1 MKYEPFTINV
11 PDEALDDLSGRLQR
25 TRLAPEFANDDW
37 SYGTNGS
44 YLQELLDYWSTDYD
58 WRKHEAEINRYANYK
73 TTIEDIPVHF
83 IYERGKGPNPTPLIL
98 THGWPWTFWDWHKL
112 IGPLTDP
119 EAYGGDPAD
128 SFDVVIPSL
137 PGFGFSTP
145 LTTPKINFWRT
156 ADLWT
161 TLMRDVLGY
170 DKFAAGGGDW
180 GAFLTAQLGH
190 KYAQHLL
197 GIYIHLT
204 GPLDIFNGPLPDEE
218 YYGPSEKAWFQRN
231 QEFFSAESGY
241 SAIQSTKPQT
251 LAFALND
258 SPAGLCAWILEKRR
272 TWSDSGGDVERRFS
286 KDDLLT
292 TISIYWFT
300 QSFGTSARYY
310 YECVHNPWQPSHD
323 RAPVVEAPTG
333 VGVFLGEVILFP
345 HRWAQ
350 QYYNLQHWQVMESG
364 GHFAPM
370 EEPVRLLEDMRQ
382 FFRTVR

>member
-1 MKYEPFTINV
+1 MNYEPFTINV
-11 PDEALDDLSGRLQR
+11 SDQAMADLRERLQR
-25 TRLAPEFANDDW
+25 TRLAPEFANSDW

-44 YLQELLDYWSTDYD
+44 YLQELLEYWSNTYD
-58 WRKHEAEINRYANYK
+58 WREHEAEINRFNNYK
-73 TTIEDIPVHF
+73 TTIEDIPIHF

-98 THGWPWTFWDWHKL
+98 SHGWPWTFWDWHKV

-119 EAYGGDPAD
+119 AAYGGDPAD

-156 ADLWT
+156 ADLWV
-161 TLMRDVLGY
+161 TLMREVLGY

-180 GAFLTAQLGH
+180 GALLTAQLGH

-197 GIYIHLT
+197 GIYVHLMA
-204 GPLDIFNGPLPDEE
+204 PLDLFNGTLPEEE
-218 YYGPSEKAWFQRN
+218 YYAPSEKAWYLRN
-231 QEFFSAESGY
+231 QEFFAAESGY

-272 TWSDSGGDVERRFS
+272 TWSDSGGDVESRFS

-292 TISIYWFT
+292 TMSIYWFT

-310 YECVHNPWQPSHD
+310 YECVHNPWKPSHD
-323 RAPVVEAPTG
+323 RKPVVEAPTG
-333 VGVFLGEVILFP
+333 IGVFQEEVILFP
-345 HRWAQ
+345 HRWAE
-350 QYYNLQHWQVMESG
+350 QYYNLKHWQVMESG

-370 EEPVRLLEDMRQ
+370 EEPDKLVEDMQ
-382 FFRTVR
+382 TFFRTVR